1 MKINNRYCNNIY
13 YLLSYRK
20 LSNSAG
26 NKTENNDNDSS
37 LAEIIQNKSEPDH
50 KGEVIME
57 QGVLSYQYEREKSGL
72 GMTALGGLPVYL
84 DLAQSLPR
92 TRSGVIGLG
101 QSIGEHRGVREV
113 GQGWRDDQSLPRT

>member
-1 MKINNRYCNNIY
+1 M
-13 YLLSYRK
+13 LSYHK
-20 LSNSAG
+20 LSNSVE

-37 LAEIIQNKSEPDH
+37 LAEIIQNKLEPDN

-57 QGVLSYQYEREKSGL
+57 QGVLSYQYEREKNEA

-92 TRSGVIGLG
+92 TRSGVIGPG
-101 QSIGEHRGVREV
+101 RSIGEHLGVREE
-113 GQGWRDDQSLPRT
+113 GQGWRDNQSLPRT